1 VSRSKVH
8 SVHQVSSDQ
17 LRAALGTALGS
28 YFGAARSI
36 VGLERRPS
44 AFSSSFA
51 LEEVDVQLDDGRV
64 LQLMFKDLSRRGL
77 LPEAR
82 RGKPPFLYN
91 PLREIETYRKILAPL
106 KLSTPVF
113 YGAAVD
119 PGAGRYWLF
128 LERVPGVE
136 LYQVGDL
143 SVWQEAARWLAG
155 LHSHF
160 AQEASAPAQPE
171 SSHLIRHDAGFYRL
185 WLRRAQEFVGRAGPS
200 CPDANICSLDWL
212 AQRYHRVVERLA
224 ALPAT
229 FIHGEFYASNIL
241 VQETTGVVRVCPVD
255 WEMAAVGPG
264 LLDLASLTA
273 GQWSEAERMSLALAY
288 RQGLAPGYPGRISD
302 DEFLESLDCCRLHL
316 AMQWLGWSAQWSPPP
331 EHSQDWLAE
340 ALFLA
345 EKLIL

>member
-1 VSRSKVH
+1 VSQSTAH
-8 SVHQVSSDQ
+8 SVLPVGTDQ
-17 LRAALGTALGS
+17 LRAALGAALGS

-51 LEEVDVQLDDGRV
+51 LEELDVQLDDGRV
-64 LQLMFKDLSRRGL
+64 LHLMFKDLSRRGL

-91 PLREIETYRKILAPL
+91 PLREIETYRKILPALP
-106 KLSTPVF
+106 LSTPVF

-119 PGAGRYWLF
+119 PAAGRYWLF

-136 LYQVGDL
+136 LYQEGEL
-143 SVWQEAARWLAG
+143 SEWQEAARWLAG

-160 AQEASAPAQPE
+160 APEAAALAQPE
-171 SSHLIRHDAGFYRL
+171 ASHLIHHDADFYRL
-185 WLRRAQEFVGRAGPS
+185 WLRRAQRFMRRPDPS
-200 CPDANICSLDWL
+200 SSDADRCSLDLL

-241 VQETTGVVRVCPVD
+241 VQKTPGGVRVCPVD

-264 LLDLASLTA
+264 LLDLAALTA
-273 GQWSEAERMSLALAY
+273 GQWNEAERAALALAY
-288 RQGLAPGYPGRISD
+288 REGLAPGYPGRVSD
-302 DEFLESLDCCRLHL
+302 DDFLESLDYCRLHL
-316 AMQWLGWSAQWSPPP
+316 AMQWLGWSAQWSPPT

-340 ALFLA
+340 ARLLA
-345 EKLIL
+345 EKLKL